1 MQILVKHTSMLGSK
15 LNAWLSQPKK
25 LTGAATKAS
34 GEVLATL
41 LSKLK
46 KFAYSEKN
54 REVLKVWT
62 RDKKRKIEI
71 LDLVGLV

>member
-1 MQILVKHTSMLGSK
+1 MQILVKHTSRLGSK

-41 LSKLK
+41 LSSSLLIQRK
-46 KFAYSEKN
+46 